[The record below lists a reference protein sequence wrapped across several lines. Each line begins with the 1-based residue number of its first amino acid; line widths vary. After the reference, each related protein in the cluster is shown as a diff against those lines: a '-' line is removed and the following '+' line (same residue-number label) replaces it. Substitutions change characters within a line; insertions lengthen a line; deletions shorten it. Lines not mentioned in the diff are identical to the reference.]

1 MIQDVRV
8 PLYCFSVVAD
18 VIITA
23 RIAGNNNCRT
33 QRLFWLENLESLKSM
48 FYGLDDE
55 VTCEQ
60 TIRRVISGVKAEETI
75 KFLTEYFAVY
85 QKNSQSSEDEV
96 PLSKRDVI
104 ATDGQNIRAT
114 RQTKKGNDARK
125 STGYDL
131 VSLYSTKHGL
141 TISQR
146 AVDKKNHEAEAILEM
161 IATLNLRNCILTWDA
176 INTRTVTLEAVVK
189 AFADFL
195 VCHED
200 NQGELFDVIEEA
212 FSRLDVDKF
221 QGEVLSSSRTSTE
234 HGRIETKEISIL
246 NAEDILSTELKR
258 KWPHVHS
265 VIRVK
270 TAESIKALVFRLK
283 TEKTD
288 TLSALLHLM
297 A

>member
-1 MIQDVRV
+1 M
-8 PLYCFSVVAD
+8 
-18 VIITA
+18 A
-23 RIAGNNNCRT
+23 RIAENNNSRT

-55 VTCEQ
+55 VPSEQ

-96 PLSKRDVI
+96 SLSKRDVI

-114 RQTKKGNDARK
+114 RQTKKSNDVRK
-125 STGYDL
+125 STGYDF
-131 VSLYSTKHGL
+131 VSLYSTKYGL

-176 INTRTVTLEAVVK
+176 INTRATTLEAVVK
-189 AFADFL
+189 ALADFL
-195 VCHED
+195 VCLKA
-200 NQGELFDVIEEA
+200 NQGEIFDVIEEA
-212 FSRLDVDKF
+212 FSWLDVDKF

-234 HGRIETKEISIL
+234 HGRIETK
-246 NAEDILSTELKR
+246 
-258 KWPHVHS
+258 
-265 VIRVK
+265 
-270 TAESIKALVFRLK
+270 
-283 TEKTD
+283 
-288 TLSALLHLM
+288 
-297 A
+297 